1 MSYHPLTKAG
11 DYLRV
16 GFRVFP
22 YIRPFVS
29 FVFPP
34 ALCYNRTWAG
44 GEGLEKLT
52 QRQQDVLEI
61 VRRHMA
67 KNGESP
73 TVREIARALG
83 VSSPCT
89 VHKHLEALE
98 KKGCITKSKYGYRG
112 IEFPGEVSPKQARFV
127 PVPVVGRIAAGQP
140 LLAGDNVES
149 YLPVPADLAQHG
161 ELFALKVQG
170 DSMMNA
176 GIFHGDIIVAHRQET
191 AINGDIV
198 VALLDDE
205 ATVKTFYHDGGN
217 VRLQPENPDYEP
229 IFSREVQVLGK
240 VTLSIRQF

>member
-1 MSYHPLTKAG
+1 M
-11 DYLRV
+11 
-16 GFRVFP
+16 
-22 YIRPFVS
+22 
-29 FVFPP
+29 
-34 ALCYNRTWAG
+34 
-44 GEGLEKLT
+44 EKLT
-52 QRQQDVLEI
+52 KRQQDVMEI

-73 TVREIARALG
+73 TVREIAHALG

-112 IEFPGEVSPKQARFV
+112 IEFPGEYSPMQAKFI
-127 PVPVVGRIAAGQP
+127 PVPVVGRIAAGLP
-140 LLAGDNVES
+140 LLASENVES
-149 YLPVPADLAQHG
+149 YLPVPADMTQSGDH
-161 ELFALKVQG
+161 FALKVRG
-170 DSMMNA
+170 DSMRDA
-176 GIFHGDIIVAHRQET
+176 GIFHGDIIVARCQKT

-217 VRLQPENPDYEP
+217 VRLQPENPDFEP
-229 IFSREVQVLGK
+229 IITREVQVLGK